1 MVGPE
6 ACPLG
11 YVYPARRND
20 IWNEPT
26 QTRSVGPPLF
36 WTRWRRIPIEVIFV
50 LSVAA
55 LGSDAAALGAFALFT
70 ALVTK
75 PL

>member
-1 MVGPE
+1 MQ
-6 ACPLG
+6 A
-11 YVYPARRND
+11 
-20 IWNEPT
+20 
-26 QTRSVGPPLF
+26 RSVGSLLF